1 MPEILDLP
9 KFNYEDLLQ
18 VNRVP
23 LELIGNASR
32 YIHGHPK
39 TQNLQTADCRP
50 RRLCRPCSIS
60 IVFYWSVVQTSVY
73 GKSSEPQ
80 INWKGYFRIE
90 NSIYT
95 YILCTK
101 CVCEIVTV
109 TVSRHFV
116 FLVPGHCG

>member
-39 TQNLQTADCRP
+39 TQNLQTSDCRP

-73 GKSSEPQ
+73 GRVVNLKSTGKVTSGLKIPY
-80 INWKGYFRIE
+80 IH
-90 NSIYT
+90 
-95 YILCTK
+95 ILCTK